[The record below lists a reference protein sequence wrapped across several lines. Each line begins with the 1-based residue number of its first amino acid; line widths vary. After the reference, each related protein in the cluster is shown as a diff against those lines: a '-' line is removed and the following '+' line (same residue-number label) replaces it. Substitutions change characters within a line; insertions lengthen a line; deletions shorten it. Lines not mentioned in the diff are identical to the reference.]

1 MVQYRLRTANA
12 LLFWLWLYLTIVVG
26 ASISVSPTL
35 RDINLLLVTLF
46 SSFGRLSGLPPISF
60 H

>member
-1 MVQYRLRTANA
+1 MDQYRLRTANA

-35 RDINLLLVTLF
+35 RDINLLLVKLL